1 MAYPTVSGPYG
12 LQPINLIGG
21 QVFAGA
27 TRQRRIAS
35 AYNTAI
41 FYGDA
46 VKLTTTGT
54 IVLANETTT
63 APATGFAGV
72 FLGCSYVNAQ
82 GQVIFSQYYPASTTA
97 PTGTFITAY
106 IGDDPDQLFKIAV
119 VSGTTVVTGIQYT
132 EIGTNAA
139 LVQNAGLTTTGDS
152 RVALLDSSA
161 AVTATLP
168 MRIVD
173 VIPDTSYVS
182 GGNVLFP
189 EVIVKF
195 NAPSINAEG
204 VTNGGH
210 MYLNPLGIA

>member
-1 MAYPTVSGPYG
+1 MAYPTVSAPYG
-12 LQPINLIGG
+12 LKPINLIGG

-35 AYNTAI
+35 GYATSI

-54 IVLANETTT
+54 IVLANETST

-97 PTGTFITAY
+97 PTGTFINAF
-106 IGDDPDQLFKIAV
+106 IGDDPDQLFKVAV
-119 VSGTTVVTGIQYT
+119 VSGTTVVTGIEYAA
-132 EIGTNAA
+132 IGNNAA
-139 LVQNAGLTTTGDS
+139 LVQNAGVTSTGDS
-152 RVALLDSSA
+152 RVAILDSTTD
-161 AVTATLP
+161 VTATLP

-173 VIPDTSYVS
+173 VVPDTAYVS
-182 GGNVLFP
+182 GSSTLYP

-195 NAPSINAEG
+195 NAPSIDTNG